1 MTKPTPPKEAQ
12 TKTPPR
18 RRRWAVALALP
29 AALGA
34 GLCCVSPSAALRDRA
49 VADMRPPGPFD
60 TLPTPKAPN
69 YDDDDAWLALPGVDD
84 ASDVALPA
92 LPRGPKG
99 VDVFYL
105 HPTSSVLPA
114 WNQPHDDSTI
124 REASIRGGT
133 LIQASAFNVVGDVFA
148 PTYRQAGG
156 IAFVEPSVDGDRAID
171 VAFADISA
179 SFRSFLKRRG
189 DPARPFVIAAHS
201 QGGFLAARLLRDVVE
216 KDPALRS
223 RLVAAYLLGAPI
235 TAAALGTMAAC
246 DSAATVGCVVT
257 YNARGPDHERNAI
270 DILAPGAAGPPRLC
284 VNPSLGAASTE
295 AVPKARHG
303 GAVFFDADTPALL
316 PAFLAS
322 QCRGEVLVVSDVGD
336 IPARGT
342 MSAVLMWVMGGAN
355 FHPVEA
361 QIFYGDLRA
370 DVQRRAAHWAHAQAQ
385 AQAQTQTA
393 TTPETTTSTGAPST
407 STVSPAA
414 P

>member
-1 MTKPTPPKEAQ
+1 MTLPRPPTA
-12 TKTPPR
+12 PR
-18 RRRWAVALALP
+18 RLRRWALALALP
-29 AALGA
+29 VGLGVGVGVGVGA
-34 GLCCVSPSAALRDRA
+34 GGASPSAALRDRA
-49 VADMRPPGPFD
+49 VADMRPPGPFE
-60 TLPTPKAPN
+60 TLPTPPAPN
-69 YDDDDAWLALPGVDD
+69 YDDDAAWLALPGVDD

-92 LPRGPKG
+92 LPRGPKD
-99 VDVFYL
+99 VDVFSL

-156 IAFVEPSVDGDRAID
+156 IAFVEPSADGDRAID
-171 VAFADISA
+171 VAFADVSA

-189 DPARPFVIAAHS
+189 DPARPFVIAGHS

-216 KDPALRS
+216 NDPTLRS

-235 TAAALGTMAAC
+235 TAAALGTLAAC
-246 DSAATVGCVVT
+246 DSPTTVGCVVT

-295 AVPKARHG
+295 AVDKARHG
-303 GAVFFDADTPALL
+303 GAVFFDADAPALL

-361 QIFYGDLRA
+361 QIFYADLRA
-370 DVQRRAAHWAHAQAQ
+370 DVQRRAVRW
-385 AQAQTQTA
+385 AQAQTQTQ
-393 TTPETTTSTGAPST
+393 TLPTLETTTSTGAPST